1 MSFLQTVDQF
11 FALKVPMRLGEMNS
25 LFRGIDN
32 AFQVYAKHVADKIG
46 IPWLYRRTCIFL
58 LQGLWLSLF
67 MSKLISYLEKVRQVS
82 HRLGSMNDFCLIFL
96 FFLLYKILDFG
107 LPVSMKLRQLYD
119 LFCWL
124 IFQNPK
130 YSTLCLHNNWS
141 LLIYYTA
148 SKEDLIPPVPI
159 LTRHKKELGIKAFVK
174 RELHDPRLP
183 DVRTSTEIT
192 VLTTPTLCVQL
203 NTLHVRSFL
212 SSSTFFHSIFLLTL
226 VRCFFCRTVIFFC

>member
-46 IPWLYRRTCIFL
+46 IPWLYRQTCIFL

-96 FFLLYKILDFG
+96 FFLLYNLYKILDFG
-107 LPVSMKLRQLYD
+107 LPVSMKLRQPYD
-119 LFCWL
+119 LFC
-124 IFQNPK
+124 
-130 YSTLCLHNNWS
+130 
-141 LLIYYTA
+141 
-148 SKEDLIPPVPI
+148 
-159 LTRHKKELGIKAFVK
+159 
-174 RELHDPRLP
+174 
-183 DVRTSTEIT
+183 
-192 VLTTPTLCVQL
+192 
-203 NTLHVRSFL
+203 
-212 SSSTFFHSIFLLTL
+212 
-226 VRCFFCRTVIFFC
+226 